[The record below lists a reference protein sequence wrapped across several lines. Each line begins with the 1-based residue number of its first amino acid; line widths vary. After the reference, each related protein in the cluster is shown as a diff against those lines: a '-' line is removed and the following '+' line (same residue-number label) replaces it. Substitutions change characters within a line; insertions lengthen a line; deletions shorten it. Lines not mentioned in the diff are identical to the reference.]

1 MDICT
6 DFDVAMSQYIVELYG
21 ERRTKAVR
29 TNVELAVGND
39 HYSFIQTVNAII
51 CAAQQ
56 KCGEAFSIE
65 DAISMCKKEFEAL
78 HFDDHFCSWDFYD
91 EVAHVVIGVKK
102 FKTLTESDKLKT
114 VNSVFQ
120 TGTACPDIYIRAGM
134 ILYCLRIMTRF
145 GLMTKDIDLMKR
157 ISQAVSG
164 LNEQEKANAV
174 IPDCFVREI

>member
-78 HFDDHFCSWDFYD
+78 HF
-91 EVAHVVIGVKK
+91 V
-102 FKTLTESDKLKT
+102 
-114 VNSVFQ
+114 
-120 TGTACPDIYIRAGM
+120 
-134 ILYCLRIMTRF
+134 
-145 GLMTKDIDLMKR
+145 
-157 ISQAVSG
+157 
-164 LNEQEKANAV
+164 
-174 IPDCFVREI
+174 

>member
-91 EVAHVVIGVKK
+91 EV
-102 FKTLTESDKLKT
+102 
-114 VNSVFQ
+114 
-120 TGTACPDIYIRAGM
+120 
-134 ILYCLRIMTRF
+134 
-145 GLMTKDIDLMKR
+145 
-157 ISQAVSG
+157 
-164 LNEQEKANAV
+164 
-174 IPDCFVREI
+174 